1 MIDIL
6 DICAAQ
12 VGKHERADGST
23 EFGEWLDAQPP
34 VTRVYAQADWCA
46 ASVLRCISLVPGGL
60 DAIGGLHKDDAYV
73 QNMHNRLRV
82 LGLVDGNAGPRQIV
96 FYNWR
101 GTGPEDNHVGIVKS
115 VSGRTLKVYEGN
127 HNNRYELVTR
137 AWDSQ
142 VTGFAN
148 WWPHVKQPVPLD
160 DDTALVVSLSA

>member
-12 VGKHERADGST
+12 LGKHEAADGST
-23 EFGEWLDAQPP
+23 EFGRWLDAQAPK
-34 VTRVYAQADWCA
+34 TSVYTKADWCA
-46 ASVLRCISLVPGGL
+46 ASVLKCISQVPGGL
-60 DAIGGLHKDDAYV
+60 EAIGGLHKGDAYV
-73 QNMHNRLRV
+73 QNMHNRLRA
-82 LGLVDGNAGPRQIV
+82 LGLVDGTAGARKIV

-127 HNNRYELVTR
+127 HSNRYELVTR

-148 WWPHVKQPVPLD
+148 WWPHVKQPVPVVAD
-160 DDTALVVSLSA
+160 DDCWVF